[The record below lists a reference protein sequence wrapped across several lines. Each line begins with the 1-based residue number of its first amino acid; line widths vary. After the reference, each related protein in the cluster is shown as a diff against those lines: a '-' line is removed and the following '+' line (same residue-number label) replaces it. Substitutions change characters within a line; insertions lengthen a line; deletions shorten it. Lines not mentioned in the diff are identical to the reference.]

1 MHSAISHYAFLINLQ
16 EGGQIM
22 YGGYGK
28 NQIKFL
34 EIANKVDDFIFIFG
48 SK

>member
-1 MHSAISHYAFLINLQ
+1 
-16 EGGQIM
+16 M

-28 NQIKFL
+28 NQIKIL
-34 EIANKVDDFIFIFG
+34 GIGSKVDDFIFIFG